1 MQVNGSVACPD
12 HYRYSLLVSE
22 GKEDVVVGNFCRNGP
37 ISSAQIL
44 SRGKFSLEVPRKRQL
59 QGGQV
64 TVSVG
69 QEIKCK

>member
-1 MQVNGSVACPD
+1 MQVNGSVACSD